1 MFYKNILLIQ
11 LGLAFVIMLELAPGV
26 FAQEEGTVIPAVG
39 RDEVWRIGFW
49 ELVHQTFVND
59 DSHPFYQ
66 MTGTERFRAGSGFFG
81 TTFLD
86 PGSTNLLPNVNY
98 KNEDGHS
105 GQDGLLTNLFSNIP
119 LLGAIPTFSLEYI
132 QPTNYGI
139 GIGLGIAYTNI
150 WLDDTQVRSATMGA
164 DPEYDTPILRLAS
177 HFYMLAASIHPL
189 GVPKTD
195 DFDIFFGIGLSRVE
209 STLKSGIRVNPT
221 IAEYASTT
229 QTQLNSSSGA
239 LYFRRIGIASGGKN
253 FGIML
258 EFLLLGNEEF
268 IENPFAKSTIIDS
281 AIYDSTYND
290 RGGALP
296 SKVGMPGGITRFS
309 WTYSF

>member
-1 MFYKNILLIQ
+1 MSLKNIILNQ
-11 LGLAFVIMLELAPGV
+11 FGLALIIMLVLTPAI
-26 FAQEEGTVIPAVG
+26 FAQEEVAAAPTGV
-39 RDEVWRIGFW
+39 RDAVWRIGFW
-49 ELVHQTFVND
+49 EVLHQTFSDD

-105 GQDGLLTNLFSNIP
+105 GQDGILTNLFSNIP

-150 WLDDTQVRSATMGA
+150 WLDDTQVRSATTGA

-195 DFDIFFGIGLSRVE
+195 DLDIFFGIGLSRVE
-209 STLKSGIRVNPT
+209 STLKSGIRVNLSL
-221 IAEYASTT
+221 IH
-229 QTQLNSSSGA
+229 
-239 LYFRRIGIASGGKN
+239 I
-253 FGIML
+253 
-258 EFLLLGNEEF
+258 
-268 IENPFAKSTIIDS
+268 
-281 AIYDSTYND
+281 
-290 RGGALP
+290 
-296 SKVGMPGGITRFS
+296 
-309 WTYSF
+309 

>member
-49 ELVHQTFVND
+49 ELLHQTFVND

-105 GQDGLLTNLFSNIP
+105 GQDGILTNLFSNIP

-150 WLDDTQVRSATMGA
+150 WLDDTQVRSATTGA
-164 DPEYDTPILRLAS
+164 DPVYDTPILRLAS
-177 HFYMLAASIHPL
+177 HFYMLCL
-189 GVPKTD
+189 
-195 DFDIFFGIGLSRVE
+195 
-209 STLKSGIRVNPT
+209 
-221 IAEYASTT
+221 
-229 QTQLNSSSGA
+229 
-239 LYFRRIGIASGGKN
+239 LYTS
-253 FGIML
+253 
-258 EFLLLGNEEF
+258 
-268 IENPFAKSTIIDS
+268 
-281 AIYDSTYND
+281 
-290 RGGALP
+290 P
-296 SKVGMPGGITRFS
+296 SPRD
-309 WTYSF
+309 